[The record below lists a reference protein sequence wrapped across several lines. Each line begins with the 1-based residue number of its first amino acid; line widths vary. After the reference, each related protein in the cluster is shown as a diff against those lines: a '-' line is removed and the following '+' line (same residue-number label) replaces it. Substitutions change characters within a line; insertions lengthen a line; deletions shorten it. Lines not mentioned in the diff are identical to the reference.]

1 MQTSS
6 IACPTAGFFRR
17 LAVWVYDLL
26 IVAALLML
34 AGGAVMAALAIAQ
47 ALGMSMTPYQDASD
61 FLTHHPIAQPLY
73 TAYLACVICGFY
85 GYFWCKAGQT
95 LGMRAWRL
103 RIQNADG
110 SNIRPTQALIRL
122 ATSCFGLGNLIVIFD
137 KNNRAFQD
145 HFAECDMIVLPKP
158 AKTPKRKKQ

>member
-17 LAVWVYDLL
+17 LAAWLYDLL
-26 IVAALLML
+26 VVAALLML
-34 AGGAVMAALAIAQ
+34 AGGAMMAVLALAQ
-47 ALGMSMTPYQDASD
+47 VLGMSIAPYQDISD
-61 FLTHHPIAQPLY
+61 FLTHHPIVNPLY
-73 TAYLACVICGFY
+73 TAYLACVIGGFY

-103 RIQNADG
+103 KLQNTDG
-110 SNIRPTQALIRL
+110 SNIRPTQAVIRL
-122 ATSCFGLGNLIVIFD
+122 ATACFGLGNLVVIFD
-137 KNNRAFQD
+137 INNRAFQD

-158 AKTPKRKKQ
+158 VKNKKN